1 MFCFSGEVQENNAP
15 RPGFRLVLTMTS
27 LQVDADSNF
36 DWLTELGF
44 STLHSFEEVNCD
56 AATWTMVPGP

>member
-1 MFCFSGEVQENNAP
+1 MLCQYNVLLSSRSLTPSNANI
-15 RPGFRLVLTMTS
+15 TY
-27 LQVDADSNF
+27 QVDADSNF

-44 STLHSFEEVNCD
+44 STLHSYEEVNCD

>member
-1 MFCFSGEVQENNAP
+1 MKSVSCANANP
-15 RPGFRLVLTMTS
+15 V

-56 AATWTMVPGP
+56 AATWTMVPGS